1 MLIYTLRLVSRS
13 LLTRSGIG
21 SCASAIIVAT
31 CLFGVRVEENGWSQ
45 GYMLKRKS
53 GESGVSR
60 PTGPES
66 GSATKIGGQHSAA
79 NKAWVY
85 WLAPRLVIVAVVVIV
100 FLNALPNSFHLDDY
114 YRVANNPGI
123 HKGWPPWRHFV
134 DPWTSTTNPVLVQ
147 FRPLLPL
154 TLSINYAIAGDSF
167 IGYHLGNL
175 FFHILSALLMYS
187 LCLELLKYWS
197 NRRLAE
203 QQREGLALAV
213 ALIFGIH
220 PVSGISVNY
229 ICARDLLIMECFLLA
244 SLLGYIRLRRLGGT
258 ALRWALVLL
267 AVALSLLGKTNAAI
281 APLLVLLFDFFVA
294 QDRVFSLKPWLRAA
308 AFGAVVAGFFLY
320 TQLVVGFSD
329 FASAVSSRS
338 GSPWEY
344 PLTQFKVHLFEYMR
358 NFFWPFLIRQMP
370 YVEAAKSFWE
380 PGVVLGMVFVLGTVV
395 TAWVLRKRTGLVSF
409 CILGYW
415 ALMIPESSVL
425 PLHHLAAHYRA
436 YAPSP
441 FFYLVVA
448 LVAWQFVKPTIRG
461 PALWILLAFF
471 AGATTYL
478 NTTWRSDRA
487 LWSQSVKYG
496 GDATAHLNLGM
507 SYADPNVRKVH
518 LEDALR
524 MAPNYV
530 LAHIDLGLALMELGQ
545 EKEGLAH
552 LQKAV
557 ALKPTSAQ
565 AHYWLAHAY
574 ATLDRKQEAARESAE
589 AVRLHPRHLKY
600 QLKAAKY
607 AQAAGDYRGSLRYLD
622 AILKAAPNYEDALF
636 WKGLALMATKQYRE
650 AIAHFERALVLKPDC
665 AEAEQHLKTC
675 REKLG
680 EGRGGIDRPHGEDS
694 QSVGW

>member
-1 MLIYTLRLVSRS
+1 MSKGT
-13 LLTRSGIG
+13 
-21 SCASAIIVAT
+21 
-31 CLFGVRVEENGWSQ
+31 SQ
-45 GYMLKRKS
+45 QS
-53 GESGVSR
+53 DTNR
-60 PTGPES
+60 PTGS
-66 GSATKIGGQHSAA
+66 GSEGVGKAGRPNCTAA
-79 NKAWVY
+79 RTWAS
-85 WLAPRLVIVAVVVIV
+85 WLAPRVVIVAVVVIV
-100 FLNALPNSFHLDDY
+100 FLNALPNPFHLDDY
-114 YRVANNPGI
+114 YRVADNPGI
-123 HKGWPPWRHFV
+123 HEVWPIWRHFV

-167 IGYHLGNL
+167 IGYHIGNL
-175 FFHILSALLMYS
+175 IFHILSALVLYS

-197 NRRLAE
+197 NWGLDRR
-203 QQREGLALAV
+203 QREGLALAV

-220 PVSGISVNY
+220 PVSGIPVNY
-229 ICARDLLIMECFLLA
+229 ICARDLLIMQCFLLV
-244 SLLGYIRLRRLGGT
+244 SLLGYIRLRRLGGSFV
-258 ALRWALVLL
+258 RWVLVLL
-267 AVALSLLGKTNAAI
+267 ALALSLMGKTNAAI
-281 APLLVLLFDFFVA
+281 APLVVLLFDFFVA
-294 QDRVFSLKPWLRAA
+294 KERVLSLKPWLRAA

-344 PLTQFKVHLFEYMR
+344 ALTQLKVHLFEYMR

-370 YVEAAKSFWE
+370 NVEPATSFWE
-380 PGVVLGMVFVLGTVV
+380 PSVLMGAMFVVATVV
-395 TAWVLRKRTGLVSF
+395 VAWSVRKKAGLVSF

-441 FFYLVVA
+441 FFYLVAA
-448 LVAWQFVKPTIRG
+448 LVAWRFVKPTVRAPI
-461 PALWILLAFF
+461 LWVLLAFF

-478 NTTWRSDRA
+478 NTTWRSDEA
-487 LWSQSVKYG
+487 LWSHSVKHG
-496 GDATAHLNLGM
+496 GDAVAHLNLGM
-507 SYADPNVRKVH
+507 SYADPNVRKGH

-530 LAHIDLGLALMELGQ
+530 LAHIDMGLALIELGQ
-545 EKEGLAH
+545 SEEGLAH

-557 ALKPTSAQ
+557 ALKPTSAR

-574 ATLDRKQEAARESAE
+574 ATLDRKPDAARESAA

-607 AQAAGDYRGSLRYLD
+607 AQGVGDYQGSLRYLD
-622 AILKAAPNYEDALF
+622 AILEDAPNYDDALF
-636 WKGLALMATKQYRE
+636 WKGLALMETKQYRE
-650 AIAHFERALVLKPDC
+650 AIEHFERALVLKPDY

-680 EGRGGIDRPHGEDS
+680 EGRGGID
-694 QSVGW
+694 